1 MKRSLGIIAL
11 IAAMAL
17 SACATRALMPA
28 AAPTSAPAATV
39 APAMPEL
46 GVPQQGL
53 SNKGFSNFAGA
64 GGAADASRAAAGEAP
79 AQAAAPAP
87 AQPTDRLV
95 VENADLSIVVADVNG
110 RVKQIEN
117 MAKAMGGFLVSE
129 NVYQTVVG
137 DGEPVPQASI
147 TVRVPHEKLDDA
159 LTQIKNGAVDVQ
171 NENRNGTDVTDQYVD
186 LQSRLKAKQAAEAQL
201 MSIMQSATKTQDV
214 LDVYA
219 QLQQIQ
225 SDIEVLQGQI
235 KYYQQS
241 AALSAISVTI
251 IAQETVKPIKV
262 AGWVPAGVARDAL
275 QSLIFFWQDFVDFMI
290 RFFLY
295 ILPVLLT
302 IGVPLYLLFLLVRWV
317 FRRIRKPRT
326 VVPVEAPK

>member
-1 MKRSLGIIAL
+1 MKRSLVIISLLAV
-11 IAAMAL
+11 AAL
-17 SACATRALMPA
+17 SACATRALLPG
-28 AAPTSAPAATV
+28 TQAPAATE

-46 GVPQQGL
+46 GVQSL
-53 SNKGFSNFAGA
+53 TNKAANNFGYGGA
-64 GGAADASRAAAGEAP
+64 GAADSSRGAAEAPAAQPAP
-79 AQAAAPAP
+79 AQA
-87 AQPTDRLV
+87 QERLV

-129 NVYQTVVG
+129 NVYQTAVN
-137 DGEPVPQASI
+137 DGEPVPQAAI

-171 NENRNGTDVTDQYVD
+171 NETRSGTDVTDQYVD

-201 MSIMQSATKTQDV
+201 LTIMQGATKTQDV

-235 KYYQQS
+235 KYYEQS
-241 AALSAISVTI
+241 AALSAISVTVV
-251 IAQETVKPIKV
+251 AEETVKPIKV

-275 QSLIFFWQDFVDFMI
+275 QSLIFFWQDFVDFLI

-295 ILPVLLT
+295 VLPVLLT
-302 IGVPLYLLFLLVRWV
+302 IAVPLYVLFLLIRWIL
-317 FRRIRKPRT
+317 RRTRKPRV
-326 VVPVEAPK
+326 VVPVETPK

>member
-1 MKRSLGIIAL
+1 MKRSLAL
-11 IAAMAL
+11 ICLVAVL
-17 SACATRALMPA
+17 LTACATRAL
-28 AAPTSAPAATV
+28 APTA
-39 APAMPEL
+39 APAMPPEL
-46 GVPQQGL
+46 GVSPQSL
-53 SNKGFSNFAGA
+53 ANKAFGGGAGA
-64 GGAADASRAAAGEAP
+64 TDSYRAAAGEAP
-79 AQAAAPAP
+79 APAAEQPANAQSQP
-87 AQPTDRLV
+87 AANRLV
-95 VENADLSIVVADVNG
+95 VENADLSIVVADVNA

-129 NVYQTVVG
+129 NVFQTVMD
-137 DGEPVPQASI
+137 DGEPVPQAAI

-159 LTQIKNGAVDVQ
+159 LTQIKNGTVDVK
-171 NENRNGTDVTDQYVD
+171 NETRNGTDVTDQYVD

-201 MSIMQSATKTQDV
+201 LSIMQDATKTQDV

-219 QLQQIQ
+219 QLAQVQ

-235 KYYQQS
+235 KYYEQS

-251 IAQETVKPIKV
+251 IAEATVKPIKV

-275 QSLIFFWQDFVDFMI
+275 QSLIFFWQDFVDFLI

-302 IGVPLYLLFLLVRWV
+302 IGVPLYLFFLLVRWI
-317 FRRIRKPRT
+317 FRRIRKPRP
-326 VVPVEAPK
+326 VLPVETAK